1 MKGVYF
7 SIHSDMYKFSN
18 KLKIKCRHS
27 NNIVLTKKRF
37 FLHKKKPSDYTEKL
51 KTFDILLLEAFE

>member
-18 KLKIKCRHS
+18 KLKIKYRHS

-37 FLHKKKPSDYTEKL
+37 FYIKKPSDYTEKL